1 VTVASDGDTRGSEA
15 PLITPSNDVRDGDTR
30 RDGEDVVRP
39 GDEHVSGVE
48 SLCVG
53 ESQ

>member
-1 VTVASDGDTRGSEA
+1 MVMNDKIGPSGASPPTGSDDGAA
-15 PLITPSNDVRDGDTR
+15 PLPEADDL
-30 RDGEDVVRP
+30 VRP
-39 GDEHVSGVE
+39 GDEHVNGTE